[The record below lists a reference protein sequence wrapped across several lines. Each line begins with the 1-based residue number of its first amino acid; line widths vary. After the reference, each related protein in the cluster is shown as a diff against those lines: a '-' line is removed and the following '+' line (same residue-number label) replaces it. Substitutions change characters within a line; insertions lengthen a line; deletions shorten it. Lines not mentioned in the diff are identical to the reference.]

1 MNILDVIRLYRAL
14 EPIAKPVVAEL
25 VRAIA
30 THENPKNAAER
41 ALREVTHGQATEKLL
56 DSMGK
61 L

>member
-25 VRAIA
+25 IKAIA
-30 THENPKNAAER
+30 THESPRDAAER
-41 ALREVTHGQATEKLL
+41 ALREVVHGQTTEKLL